1 MTWADAA
8 AFPPEINYTLLTT
21 GDLGASLMGA
31 GAAHQSLADMLLAE
45 MIQMGFNTSSTAAVS
60 WQGPGGQ
67 MMQISAGEF
76 ISILEAASIW
86 IQTASQ
92 QALEVVSA
100 HQAAVQAMIPAQ
112 VSLTNRA
119 TQHGLVLTNFM
130 GFNTPAINM
139 LDGQYGGF
147 WINNAGQRS
156 VFGSV
161 VAMAL
166 GLLATPAPMSP
177 ASPNPA
183 GPALGVAQAAG
194 QAGIQGGLQMAGQ
207 TMTTAAD
214 APVAGGSAASS
225 TGQNMMGSMLGTVG
239 SMAGQAGSVV
249 QPFMQAAGAFPQL
262 ASQAP
267 SLFSSMLGPLSSG
280 SGLGAADAAAGL
292 GPAAAAPALAG
303 AGALAS
309 GGGAGGGGLLS
320 AGGMASTFVRPASS
334 FAEPAAP
341 KLPGGW
347 QGGGGGGAAEP
358 VAAQPSGVGGGGL
371 YGAPAAM
378 GRDGSAAMDKMPP
391 KTMQVTARSAANRG
405 EHQRN

>member
-8 AFPPEINYTLLTT
+8 GFPPEINYTLMTT

-31 GAAHQSLADMLLAE
+31 GAAHQSLADMLIAE

-67 MMQISAGEF
+67 MMQMSAGEF
-76 ISILEAASIW
+76 IAILEAASLW
-86 IQTASQ
+86 IQTASE

-100 HQAAVQAMIPAQ
+100 HQAAVQAMIPSE

-119 TQHGLVLTNFM
+119 TQAGLVGTNWF
-130 GFNTPAINM
+130 GQNTPGINF
-139 LDGQYGGF
+139 LDAQYTSF

-161 VAMAL
+161 VSMAL
-166 GLLATPAPMSP
+166 GLLATPAPLSP
-177 ASPNPA
+177 TAPNPA
-183 GPALGVAQAAG
+183 GPAVGVAQAAG
-194 QAGIQGGLQMAGQ
+194 QAGVQGGLQLAGQ

-214 APVAGGSAASS
+214 APVSGGTAASS
-225 TGQNMMGSMLGTVG
+225 GGQNMMSGVLGSFG
-239 SMAGQAGSVV
+239 SVAGQAGSAV
-249 QPFMQAAGAFPQL
+249 QPLMQAANAFPQL
-262 ASQAP
+262 ASQVP

-292 GPAAAAPALAG
+292 GPAAAGPALAG
-303 AGALAS
+303 AGALAG
-309 GGGAGGGGLLS
+309 GGGAGGGALLN

-334 FAEPAAP
+334 FAEPTAP

-347 QGGGGGGAAEP
+347 QGSATAVEP
-358 VAAQPSGVGGGGL
+358 AAAQPSAVGGGGL

-378 GRDGSAAMDKMPP
+378 GREGSAGVDKTPP

-405 EHQRN
+405 EQRRN

>member
-8 AFPPEINYTLLTT
+8 GFPPEINYTLMTT
-21 GDLGASLMGA
+21 GDLGASLMSA

-45 MIQMGFNTSSTAAVS
+45 MLQMGFNTSSTAAVS

-76 ISILEAASIW
+76 IAILEAASIW

-100 HQAAVQAMIPAQ
+100 HQAAVQAMIPAE

-119 TQHGLVLTNFM
+119 TQHALVMTNFM
-130 GFNTPAINM
+130 GFNTPAINA
-139 LDGQYGGF
+139 LDAQYGGF

-161 VAMAL
+161 VSMAL
-166 GLLATPAPMSP
+166 GLLATPAPLSP
-177 ASPNPA
+177 SAPNPA
-183 GPALGVAQAAG
+183 GPAVGVAEAAG
-194 QAGIQGGLQMAGQ
+194 QAGAQGGLQLAGQ

-214 APVAGGSAASS
+214 APVTGGTAATSGGKDMMSGVLGSFGSIAGQTGSA
-225 TGQNMMGSMLGTVG
+225 
-239 SMAGQAGSVV
+239 V
-249 QPFMQAAGAFPQL
+249 QPLVQAAGTFPQL
-262 ASQAP
+262 ASQVP
-267 SLFSSMLGPLSSG
+267 SLFSSMLGPLSGS
-280 SGLGAADAAAGL
+280 SGLGAADAAGL
-292 GPAAAAPALAG
+292 APAAAAPALAS
-303 AGALAS
+303 AGALAG

-347 QGGGGGGAAEP
+347 QGGAAAAEP

-378 GRDGSAAMDKMPP
+378 GREGGVATLEKAPP

>member
-8 AFPPEINYTLLTT
+8 AFPPELNYTLLTT

-67 MMQISAGEF
+67 TMQMSAGEF
-76 ISILEAASIW
+76 ISILEAASTW

-119 TQHGLVLTNFM
+119 TQGTLVATNFM
-130 GFNTPAINM
+130 GFNTPAINV

-183 GPALGVAQAAG
+183 GPALGAAEAAG

-225 TGQNMMGSMLGTVG
+225 TGQGMMGSMLGTVG
-239 SMAGQAGSVV
+239 SMAGQVGSAA
-249 QPFMQAAGAFPQL
+249 QPLMTVAGAFPQL
-262 ASQAP
+262 ASQVP

-280 SGLGAADAAAGL
+280 SGLGAADAAGL
-292 GPAAAAPALAG
+292 GSVSAAPALAG
-303 AGALAS
+303 ALAG

-371 YGAPAAM
+371 CGAPAAM
-378 GRDGSAAMDKMPP
+378 GREGSAAMDKMPP